1 MQPIFDEVKDT
12 NKREQMAKKQNFFW
26 KTCTISLKK

>member
-12 NKREQMAKKQNFFW
+12 NKREWQKKQNFFW